1 MMEVLSPYL
10 TRGQLTKAFA
20 RRSKETHPDKNPSP
34 TAEADF
40 RAVHDARAV
49 LLHALDEADLGR
61 IAQRLAVL
69 ARPPLPLLLLR
80 YSSWVSMT
88 RGRLELT
95 DV

>member
-40 RAVHDARAV
+40 MAVHDARAV
-49 LLHALDEADLGR
+49 LLNALDEADLG
-61 IAQRLAVL
+61 
-69 ARPPLPLLLLR
+69 
-80 YSSWVSMT
+80 SCM
-88 RGRLELT
+88 
-95 DV
+95 

>member
-49 LLHALDEADLGR
+49 LLHALDEADLG
-61 IAQRLAVL
+61 
-69 ARPPLPLLLLR
+69 
-80 YSSWVSMT
+80 SCM
-88 RGRLELT
+88 
-95 DV
+95 